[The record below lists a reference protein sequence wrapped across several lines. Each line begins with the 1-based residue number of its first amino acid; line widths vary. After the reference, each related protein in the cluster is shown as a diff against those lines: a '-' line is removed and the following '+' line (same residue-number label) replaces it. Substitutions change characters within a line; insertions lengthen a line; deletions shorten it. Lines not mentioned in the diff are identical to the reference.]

1 MTKMRTSSRTHFR
14 LRRHSSDQPG
24 ELLSVRLRLRL
35 GSIVSIMPPKRTPV
49 QNTDGTAATSFAARL
64 LIEPELPGFRSV
76 RVAQSVHVLGG
87 VPAGR
92 RELAR
97 LAMPPVGA
105 LPLFYLRLM
114 PVELLLALGKLTAQM
129 PLHALGEAQGL
140 KARLLLVQVDQ
151 DRFPSGALLRAELPR
166 AWRTCGGGPAKETA
180 SGTDHRNQ
188 DRCSQQPPG

>member
-1 MTKMRTSSRTHFR
+1 MRAAWPGRICRSAAIPAR
-14 LRRHSSDQPG
+14 DQLG

-49 QNTDGTAATSFAARL
+49 RNTAGTVAASFAARL
-64 LIEPELPGFRSV
+64 LVEPELSGCRSE

-87 VPAGR
+87 VPAGS

-97 LAMPPVGA
+97 LAMPPMGA
-105 LPLFYLRLM
+105 LPLFDLRLM

-151 DRFPSGALLRAELPR
+151 DGFPSGALLRAGLPR
-166 AWRTCGGGPAKETA
+166 ARRTCGGAPSRNSAA
-180 SGTDHRNQ
+180 GTYRNQ
-188 DRCSQQPPG
+188 DRSSQQPPG